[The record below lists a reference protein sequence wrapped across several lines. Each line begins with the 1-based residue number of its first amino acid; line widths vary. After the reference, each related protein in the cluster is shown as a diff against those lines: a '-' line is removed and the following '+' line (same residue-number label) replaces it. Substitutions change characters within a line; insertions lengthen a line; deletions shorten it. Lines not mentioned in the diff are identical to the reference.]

1 MIELLFEASSV
12 KSSESV
18 SIHCDQRG
26 NEIKIGYMVEYP
38 TTDK

>member
-1 MIELLFEASSV
+1 MIELLFEASLMQI
-12 KSSESV
+12 SESV

-26 NEIKIGYMVEYP
+26 NEIKIQYLVIYC

>member
-1 MIELLFEASSV
+1 MIELLFEALSV
-12 KSSESV
+12 KNSESV

-26 NEIKIGYMVEYP
+26 NEIKIQYLVIYC